1 MRLRYLGE
9 LLYPHDWAFN
19 SESLEILKEKLEARK
34 RAMEPKGIGMRVKRN
49 KIKTQS
55 EKAKKKVPWTKEKP
69 IILSSIYFRKT
80 WVHKRYSSIRGR
92 LKQDDQFI
100 KCQTCTCQETGKA
113 HEWME

>member
-1 MRLRYLGE
+1 MLLLTLSREMRLRYLGE

-55 EKAKKKVPWTKEKP
+55 QKAKKKVP
-69 IILSSIYFRKT
+69 
-80 WVHKRYSSIRGR
+80 
-92 LKQDDQFI
+92 
-100 KCQTCTCQETGKA
+100 
-113 HEWME
+113 

>member
-1 MRLRYLGE
+1 
-9 LLYPHDWAFN
+9 
-19 SESLEILKEKLEARK
+19 
-34 RAMEPKGIGMRVKRN
+34 MEPKGIGMRVKRN

-55 EKAKKKVPWTKEKP
+55 EKAKKKVPWTKKKP